1 MTTPMKAT
9 TIAIALAALAA
20 LAAPAQDATVLTTLF
35 SNGTTNTWTQ
45 ADLQAALQLTN
56 RKYHRDM
63 ETRAGRQSWHG
74 SPTTQYATNVVA
86 AAGGST
92 NKVTQT
98 ALIETYPD
106 GFIYTN
112 GWVKVRARS
121 AASIAA
127 RLAADKAAR
136 AASIA
141 ARAAALAAQ
150 TNGVPAAVI
159 AARKAAIEAVNK
171 ATTTNITVVIGE

>member
-1 MTTPMKAT
+1 MKAT
-9 TIAIALAALAA
+9 TITIALAALAA

-35 SNGTTNTWTQ
+35 SNGTTNKWTQ

-63 ETRAGRQSWHG
+63 ETSRGRIEWHG
-74 SPTTQYATNVVA
+74 NPTTRTMTNILA
-86 AAGGST
+86 AVDGST

-98 ALIETYPD
+98 ALIETYSD
-106 GFIYTN
+106 GYVYTN
-112 GWVKVRARS
+112 SWRTVKPRTAS
-121 AASIAA
+121 AISK
-127 RLAADKAAR
+127 RLAADR
-136 AASIA
+136 A

-171 ATTTNITVVIGE
+171 ATTTNITVIVGE

>member
-1 MTTPMKAT
+1 MKLTTTT

-35 SNGTTNTWTQ
+35 GDGTTNTWTQ

-74 SPTTQYATNVVA
+74 KPETRYATNVVA

-112 GWVKVRARS
+112 SWRAVKPRTASDIAR
-121 AASIAA
+121 
-127 RLAADKAAR
+127 RLAADK
-136 AASIA
+136 A

-171 ATTTNITVVIGE
+171 ATTTNITVIVGD

>member
-1 MTTPMKAT
+1 MKLTT
-9 TIAIALAALAA
+9 TITIALAALAA
-20 LAAPAQDATVLTTLF
+20 LAAPAQDATILTTLF

-74 SPTTQYATNVVA
+74 KPTTQYATNVVA

-121 AASIAA
+121 AASIAR
-127 RLAADKAAR
+127 RLAADKAA
-136 AASIA
+136 S
-141 ARAAALAAQ
+141 AAALAAQ
-150 TNGVPAAVI
+150 TSGVPAAVV
-159 AARKAAIEAVNK
+159 AARKAAVEAVNK
-171 ATTTNITVVIGE
+171 ATTTNITVIVGD

>member
-1 MTTPMKAT
+1 MKLTTT
-9 TIAIALAALAA
+9 TIALAALAA
-20 LAAPAQDATVLTTLF
+20 LAAPAQDATILTTLF

-74 SPTTQYATNVVA
+74 SPTTRTMTNIVA
-86 AAGGST
+86 AVDGST

-106 GFIYTN
+106 GFVYTN
-112 GWVKVRARS
+112 SWRTIKPRTASDIAR
-121 AASIAA
+121 
-127 RLAADKAAR
+127 RLAADK
-136 AASIA
+136 A